1 MNAESATDFPEVL
14 TAEML
19 SGFQTTPRGCTRPRV
34 GMIDGRKYIAKCGG
48 WSQHS
53 SDGHVRNEL
62 VVSLPSGYRRPEF
75 VEYAKMLMERIGK
88 EDD

>member
-1 MNAESATDFPEVL
+1 MNAESAIEFPEEL

-34 GMIDGRKYIAKCGG
+34 GMIGGRKYIAKCGG

-53 SDGHVRNEL
+53 SDGHVRNERR
-62 VVSLPSGYRRPEF
+62 VVAERLPQAGVRR
-75 VEYAKMLMERIGK
+75 IC
-88 EDD
+88 